1 MFRKIRQNLLIVAMI
16 VGGTFLSVAQE
27 TQKLSLDKSIKM
39 ALQNNT
45 NILNSKL
52 DLKAAQN
59 RIWEITAM
67 GLPHIDVKSTY
78 QHLFVVPVLNFPG
91 TKLSK
96 TNVPYD
102 ANTGTGTVSQIQL
115 NSGENIYLNMT
126 AGDPIP
132 LGVKNNISTDI
143 TVSQL
148 IFSGSYIVGLQAR
161 KAYSELARQNDEK
174 TKQEVI
180 ETVVNAYH
188 MLQLAEESRKVL
200 AQNLE
205 NMTKTLSEVTEMN
218 KQGFVE
224 KTDVDQLEVTA
235 NTIRNAINQ
244 IDSNLDL
251 GYRLLKIQLG
261 LEETVKI
268 ELSDPM
274 ESNESLINSSM
285 LLINEKFNMD
295 QNTDYLLVKTSEQF
309 TKLDMKVSQS
319 GFLPT
324 ISGFYN
330 HNIQSNV
337 ASFNFAPKDLIG
349 ISLNLPIFSSGERL
363 AVVAQKRV
371 AYEKAQNTSKL
382 ISKSLTMQAS
392 QYQNDVKLKLE
403 KYLNQ
408 KKSNE
413 LSDTIYQRT
422 IEKYKQ
428 GMSSSIDL
436 MNIQNQYLSNLS
448 SYYQC
453 VYDLQE
459 SKSKLEKLFNFN
471 PETAK
476 K

>member
-1 MFRKIRQNLLIVAMI
+1 MFRKIRQNLLIVALI
-16 VGGTFLSVAQE
+16 VGGTFLSMAQE
-27 TQKLSLDKSIKM
+27 TQRLSLDKSIKM

-67 GLPHIDVKSTY
+67 GLPHIDVKSSY
-78 QHLFVVPVLNFPG
+78 QHLFVVPELNFPG

-96 TNVPYD
+96 TNVPFD
-102 ANTGTGTVSQIQL
+102 AGTSTGTTSQIQL

-126 AGDPIP
+126 AGDPIA

-161 KAYSELARQNDEK
+161 KAYIDLARQNDEK
-174 TKQEVI
+174 TKLEVI
-180 ETVVNAYH
+180 ETVVNTYH

-200 AQNLE
+200 AQNLG
-205 NMTKTLSEVTEMN
+205 NITKTLSEIKEMN

-224 KTDVDQLEVTA
+224 ETDVDQLEVTA
-235 NTIRNAINQ
+235 NTIRNALNQ
-244 IDSNLDL
+244 IDSNLDV

-261 LEETVKI
+261 LEETVKV

-285 LLINEKFNMD
+285 LLINENFNIN
-295 QNTDYLLVKTSEQF
+295 QNPDYLQVKLSEQF

-319 GFLPT
+319 AFLPT
-324 ISGFYN
+324 LSGFYN

-337 ASFNFAPKDLIG
+337 ASFNFTPKDLIG
-349 ISLNLPIFSSGERL
+349 INLSLPIFSSGERI

-371 AYEKAQNTSKL
+371 TYEKAQNTSKL
-382 ISKSLTMQAS
+382 IFKSLSMQAN

-403 KYLNQ
+403 KYMNQ

-453 VYDLQE
+453 IYDLQE
-459 SKSKLEKLFNFN
+459 SKSKLEKLFNIN
-471 PETAK
+471 QDKEK

>member
-1 MFRKIRQNLLIVAMI
+1 MFRKTRQNLLIVVMI
-16 VGGTFLSVAQE
+16 VGGTILSVAQE
-27 TQKLSLDKSIKM
+27 TEKLSLDKSIKM

-59 RIWEITAM
+59 RIWEITAT
-67 GLPHIDVKSTY
+67 GLPHIDVKSSY
-78 QHLFVVPVLNFPG
+78 QHLFVVPEINFPG

-96 TNVPYD
+96 TKVPFD
-102 ANTGTGTVSQIQL
+102 ATTSTGTISELQL
-115 NSGENIYLNMT
+115 NSGENIYLNNV
-126 AGDPIP
+126 AGTPIS

-161 KAYSELARQNDEK
+161 KAYSNLAKQNDEK
-174 TKQEVI
+174 TKLDVI
-180 ETVVNAYH
+180 ETVVNTYH
-188 MLQLAEESRKVL
+188 MLQLAEESRKVI

-205 NMTKTLSEVTEMN
+205 NITKTLSEITEMN

-244 IDSNLDL
+244 IDSNLDI

-261 LEETVKI
+261 LAETVKI
-268 ELSDPM
+268 ELTDPM
-274 ESNESLINSSM
+274 EPGDSLVNSSM
-285 LLINEKFNMD
+285 LLINEKFNID

-309 TKLDMKVSQS
+309 TKLDLKVSQS
-319 GFLPT
+319 GYLPT

-337 ASFNFAPKDLIG
+337 AAFNFAPKDIIG
-349 ISLNLPIFSSGERL
+349 VNLTLPIFSSGERM
-363 AVVAQKRV
+363 AAVAQKRV
-371 AYEKAQNTSKL
+371 AYEKARNTSSL
-382 ISKSLTMQAS
+382 VSKSLLMQAS

-403 KYLNQ
+403 RYLNQ
-408 KKSNE
+408 KKSKE
-413 LSDTIYQRT
+413 LSDEIYQR
-422 IEKYKQ
+422 IMEKYKQ

-436 MNIQNQYLSNLS
+436 MNIQNQYLNNFSG
-448 SYYQC
+448 YYQSI
-453 VYDLQE
+453 YDLQE
-459 SKSKLEKLFNFN
+459 SKSRLEKLFNIH
-471 PETAK
+471 PETGNK
-476 K
+476 